1 MPQPD
6 RNVSSE
12 PVDAGERAAEV
23 ESFAARLERLI
34 SLKKHDDGRPYTK
47 PEIAEEMSRQ
57 GLKVSKSHLYG
68 LLNGASKP
76 SLEVA
81 QDLAQYFKVEL
92 EYFANSERGR
102 EIQAQYEL
110 LAKFSA
116 QGVLDVAFRAKALS
130 PDKLS
135 SVLDYIEF
143 QTSRQAGGDRKNR

>member
-1 MPQPD
+1 MSEPD
-6 RNVSSE
+6 RNASRE
-12 PVDAGERAAEV
+12 RVDDRERTVEV
-23 ESFAARLERLI
+23 RSFAARLERLI

-92 EYFANSERGR
+92 EYFANNERAR

-110 LAKFSA
+110 LAKLSTK
-116 QGVLDVAFRAKALS
+116 GVLDVAFRAGALP

-143 QTSRQAGGDRKNR
+143 QTSRQAGGNRKNR